1 MMGKGYWL
9 DPKTQQS
16 WVVDRHERWVL
27 ENPKL
32 NRLPPDVHQYLLTLN
47 PDQEMDQ
54 IRLAA
59 SKAGLIRIRD
69 YDSKISVQFSVDR
82 TKIKAYLWT
91 IFEFLDPLV
100 TWKDT
105 TIVLGN
111 FATRDEVQL
120 SFRDFTTK
128 LQNDETIM
136 REEYVPADIPIDTE
150 LSEKLKKA
158 FGI

>member
-9 DPKTQQS
+9 DPKTNQS

-27 ENPKL
+27 ENPQL
-32 NRLPPDVHQYLLTLN
+32 NRLPNDVHQHLLTLN

-59 SKAGLIRIRD
+59 ISAGLVRIRD
-69 YDSKISVQFSVDR
+69 YDNKISVQFSAQR
-82 TKIKAYLWT
+82 TKIRNFLWS
-91 IFEFLDPLV
+91 IFEFLDSLV

-105 TIVLGN
+105 PIVLGN
-111 FATRDEVQL
+111 FATRDEIQL

-136 REEYVPADIPIDTE
+136 REDYIPADIPIDTE

-158 FGI
+158 FGL